1 MTDNEEEPDKWETL
15 REEISEVRMGSL
27 NVHVDYLDLVESV
40 GEEEAYIVLGKLKD
54 LLG

>member
-1 MTDNEEEPDKWETL
+1 MNKDDNSDEFEIL
-15 REEISEVRMGSL
+15 REEITEMRMGSL